1 MAIKKA
7 KSRKDVRARSAT
19 EPAPKSTGA
28 LSQTVTRALNILRS
42 FDGNRRELGIT
53 DMSQKLGLPKTIV
66 FRLVQTLREHEF
78 LEQNPENSKYRI
90 GIGAFE
96 IGNLFKSST
105 LESESAPFMRQ
116 LVDET
121 GHTAQLAVL
130 YRNETVIIARMEGRG
145 PVKYGVSVGERRPI
159 HSSAVGKAILSM
171 LSTAQV
177 EEILDS
183 VELVKMTPHTIVDR
197 KALLADTAQ
206 TRSRGYS
213 INWEQNTLGVASLAA
228 PVPSRHSNTLAALAL
243 AFPANPA
250 VKKDLPRIG
259 KLISVA
265 AQALAARV

>member
-1 MAIKKA
+1 MPNTKA
-7 KSRKDVRARSAT
+7 KMRSRPRTQSPT
-19 EPAPKSTGA
+19 EPPQKSLGA
-28 LSQTVTRALNILRS
+28 LSQTVTRALDILRI
-42 FDGNRRELGIT
+42 FDHNRRELGIT
-53 DMSQKLGLPKTIV
+53 EISEKLQLPKTIV
-66 FRLVQTLREHEF
+66 FRLAQTLREYEF

-105 LESESAPFMRQ
+105 LEAESAPFMRQ

-130 YRNETVIIARMEGRG
+130 HHRETVIIARMEGRG

-171 LSTAQV
+171 IDPPQIAD
-177 EEILDS
+177 ILES
-183 VELVKMTPHTIVDR
+183 AELTKMTPNTIVDR
-197 KALLADTAQ
+197 KALLADIAQ
-206 TRSRGYS
+206 IRVRGYS
-213 INWEQNTLGVASLAA
+213 INWEENTIGVASLAA

-250 VKKDLPRIG
+250 IKKDLPRIG

-265 AQALAARV
+265 ACGLSARV